1 MSNKYEADTRYLF
14 INTEGYESNQGDQ
27 VNNIKVSMGSRP
39 FESNDDSLIKLSLT
53 QFNIAKNWFN
63 INDTNNT
70 FRLIQNGFSHTG
82 SGESGVIIDD
92 TDVLIKIPPGDY
104 LTTRQLQQALC
115 DRLKIALDSKVNAS
129 GNAMTYACA
138 PNGDTTFEYGRGVIN
153 SNARVIPTASDDI
166 NSRLLSITVT
176 ASIDEYRYV
185 NPIHIHSLNISP
197 SQGLNTLGFS
207 GSVLT
212 ADEQFNDSA
221 VLFGG
226 NRTKIFADSDNDTDA
241 AIQVNNCFSITDST
255 KVTTINGF
263 YPMHTAMHTMDYLYL
278 RVNTVIN
285 QTTSNFE
292 NVSHNHKGDTVP
304 SHILAKIPRI
314 EMPDGSVFF
323 RSNDEVVYYNLITSS
338 KLNELNFSVTDKFGR
353 VVPQNNLGN
362 NMGVY
367 SNYATNNGKINKQG
381 NLFCDFTL
389 KLERL
394 AIAFQPNRLSG
405 FETQENKKID
415 IVTPLTFNNDLCRL

>member
-14 INTEGYESNQGDQ
+14 INTEGYENNQGDQ

-53 QFNIAKNWFN
+53 QFNIGKNWYN

-70 FRLIQNGFSHTG
+70 FRVIQNGFTHS
-82 SGESGVIIDD
+82 SVEIDD

-104 LTTRQLQQALC
+104 LSSRQLQQAFC
-115 DRLKIALDSKVNAS
+115 DRLKIALDAKVNSS
-129 GNAMTYACA
+129 GTPMTYAVA
-138 PNGDTTFEYGRGVIN
+138 PNGDATFQYGAAVIN
-153 SNARVIPTASDDI
+153 ANSRVIPTDSGDI
-166 NSRLLSITVT
+166 NTRLLGVTIT
-176 ASIDEYRYV
+176 ASVADFRYT

-241 AIQVNNCFSITDST
+241 AILVNNCFSISDTDQ
-255 KVTTINGF
+255 VTTISGF
-263 YPMHTAMHTMDYLYL
+263 YPMHTALHTMDYLYL

-353 VVPQNNLGN
+353 VVPQNNLGD

-394 AIAFQPNRLSG
+394 SIPFQPNRLSG
-405 FETQENKKID
+405 YETQENKKID
-415 IVTPLTFNNDLCRL
+415 IVSPLTFNNDLCRL